1 MAAKDVVLAPSATDY
16 TDGNRLLI
24 ELSEEF
30 DVPLYLADKSLVK
43 QLLAGDERAFERFFD
58 ENFAR
63 LYRFALVRL
72 SDDPDAAREV
82 AQITLSRAVRKLA
95 SYRAESALFTWL
107 CAICR
112 NETSDWLASQG
123 RYREHIVLVE
133 DFPEVQAAVDSLQV
147 PEQMNPEYQYRRV
160 ELLRL
165 IQVALDKLPPSYGD
179 VLEWKYIEG
188 YSIKEISAQL
198 NIGDEAT
205 QSLLARAKRA
215 FADVYSALSDGLDHQ
230 SNEFVES

>member
-1 MAAKDVVLAPSATDY
+1 MAV
-16 TDGNRLLI
+16 
-24 ELSEEF
+24 
-30 DVPLYLADKSLVK
+30 YLDDTKLVK
-43 QLLAGDERAFERFFD
+43 RLLAGDERAFDRFFA

-82 AQITLSRAVRKLA
+82 AQITLTRALRKL
-95 SYRAESALFTWL
+95 STYRAESALFTWL

-112 NETSDWLASQG
+112 NETSNWLAQQG

-133 DFPEVQAAVDSLQV
+133 DYPEIQAAVDSLQM
-147 PEQMNPEYQYRRV
+147 PEQMNPENHYQRV

-165 IQVALDKLPPSYGD
+165 IQVALDRLPANYGD

-188 YSIKEISAQL
+188 LSVKEIAGKL
-198 NIGDEAT
+198 GIGPEAT

-215 FADVYSALSDGLDHQ
+215 FAEVYSTMADGLSSQ
-230 SNEFVES
+230 RSERLQI

>member
-1 MAAKDVVLAPSATDY
+1 MAVYLEDR
-16 TDGNRLLI
+16 RLI
-24 ELSEEF
+24 TR
-30 DVPLYLADKSLVK
+30 
-43 QLLAGDERAFERFFD
+43 LLAGDERAFDRFFE

-63 LYRFALVRL
+63 LFRFALIRL

-82 AQITLSRAVRKLA
+82 AQITLSKAIRKLHT
-95 SYRAESALFTWL
+95 YKAEAALFTWL

-112 NETSDWLASQG
+112 NETSDWLARQG

-133 DFPEVQAAVDSLQV
+133 DFPDVQAAIDSFQS
-147 PEQMNPEYQYRRV
+147 PEQMNPEAHYKRV

-165 IQVALDKLPPSYGD
+165 IQVALDQLPPNYGD

-188 YSIKEISAQL
+188 HSVKEIAERINL
-198 NIGDEAT
+198 GTEAT

-215 FADVYSALSDGLDHQ
+215 FADVYSSLADGLERH
-230 SNEFVES
+230 ESELVRP